1 MAISPA
7 RAAPLPATAS
17 KVITFGDGDRTGGGV
32 LGLFQPGVVV
42 TSDGAAFNPAPEGLG
57 FAWFGTIRHLSTTGV
72 TVTVAIPVVRTFDI
86 KPLKDTTAQPL
97 IPYDAAS
104 GAPTTPPI
112 KLQAGQW
119 QTITLP
125 TATPGIGDQSLVRV
139 GSGFYVDNIAYDTV
153 TYTISDVTP
162 TIAAPQPPPLPK
174 KLIAAG
180 GVFVL
185 VVAVLIVLLVRFRR
199 RSGR

>member
-17 KVITFGDGDRTGGGV
+17 KVITFDDGDRTGGGV
-32 LGLFQPGVVV
+32 LGVYQPGVVV
-42 TSDGAAFNPAPEGLG
+42 TSQGATFNPAPEGLG
-57 FAWFGTIRHLSTTGV
+57 FAWFGTIRQLSKSGDTI
-72 TVTVAIPVVRTFDI
+72 TVAIPVVRTFDI
-86 KPLKDTTAQPL
+86 KPLRDTTAQPL

-125 TATPGIGDQSLVRV
+125 PATPQIGDQTLVRV
-139 GSGFYVDNIAYDTV
+139 GSGFYLDNIAYDTV
-153 TYTISDVTP
+153 AYTVKEVAP
-162 TIAAPQPPPLPK
+162 GMAPAALAPFHAPK
-174 KLIAAG
+174 KAIAAG
-180 GVFVL
+180 GL
-185 VVAVLIVLLVRFRR
+185 LLVILVAAVIWLWRR
-199 RSGR
+199 RR